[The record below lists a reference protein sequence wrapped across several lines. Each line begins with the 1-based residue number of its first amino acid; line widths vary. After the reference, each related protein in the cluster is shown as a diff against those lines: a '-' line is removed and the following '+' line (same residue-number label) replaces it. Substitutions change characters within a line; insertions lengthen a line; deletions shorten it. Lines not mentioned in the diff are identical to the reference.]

1 MSVCVRCHAI
11 RTKSLA
17 LEEEMFDDWTAAGD
31 RAKEPPEREL
41 AISLLARE
49 SGVGPAQMNDRT
61 VGE

>member
-1 MSVCVRCHAI
+1 
-11 RTKSLA
+11 
-17 LEEEMFDDWTAAGD
+17 MFDDWTAAGD